1 LSWASCKP
9 PWFFLFGGRAREAQ
23 KKDPIV
29 FDTYARE
36 IVDRI
41 GYDFSKIEGT
51 LTESLQMT
59 WAIPAYNFDAT
70 IRTFLASHKDALVVN
85 IGAGLDT
92 AFQRIDNGTVR
103 WVNIDLPDVVSVR
116 QKLLPDSERELTIG
130 KSVFD
135 YTWMDDISTQA
146 KGRALML
153 IAAGVLFYFD
163 KNQLKN
169 LFRKLADAYPSG
181 HLVFDSFS
189 RLSLWMANRAVIKED
204 WDTFVITNEAAS
216 EASFTTA
223 KMGKEHRGG

>member
-146 KGRALML
+146 KGRALN
-153 IAAGVLFYFD
+153 ADRFRGSVLLRQ
-163 KNQLKN
+163 KPTQEPVPEARGCLP
-169 LFRKLADAYPSG
+169 LGS
-181 HLVFDSFS
+181 S
-189 RLSLWMANRAVIKED
+189 RVRLLLE
-204 WDTFVITNEAAS
+204 TFVMDGESGCHKRRLGYIRD
-216 EASFTTA
+216 
-223 KMGKEHRGG
+223 H